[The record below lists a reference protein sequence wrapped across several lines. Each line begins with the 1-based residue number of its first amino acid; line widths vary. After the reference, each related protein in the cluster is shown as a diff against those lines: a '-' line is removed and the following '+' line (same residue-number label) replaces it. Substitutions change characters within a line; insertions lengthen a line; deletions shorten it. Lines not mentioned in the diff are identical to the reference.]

1 MDEGKRLAVGTIHF
15 PISKLPT
22 CWRDWHFFDFII
34 SYFQLL
40 PFQLLFLKFTNKRR
54 RRPADWW
61 QM

>member
-40 PFQLLFLKFTNKRR
+40 PFRKEEEGQQIGGKCSFLIR
-54 RRPADWW
+54 
-61 QM
+61 